1 MSVEIKNAVIDSAVI
16 SSYDGFLTV
25 VLQLRYGG
33 GCEQVFGGRAL
44 YFPPRDISNAS
55 VAGHFVWRSMEV
67 AGAREW
73 SEMKGKTIRVKAD
86 DESVSAIGHIIEE
99 DWFCPSDDYR
109 EDRDV

>member
-1 MSVEIKNAVIDSAVI
+1 MEIRNAVIDSAVI
-16 SSYDGFLTV
+16 SSEDGFLTV
-25 VLQLRYGG
+25 VMHLRYGG
-33 GCEQVFGGRAL
+33 ECGQVFGGRAL
-44 YFPPRDISNAS
+44 YFPPRDSSKTS
-55 VAGHFVWRSMEV
+55 VAGHFIWRAMEV

-109 EDRDV
+109 EESDK